1 MEIEEKLHW
10 FKHYIRYVFI
20 RFGKDR
26 CPSIAAELTVTTLLS
41 LVPFLTVIF
50 TFLSLFPQFQTMAAD
65 VQGWLFQ
72 NFIPESN
79 QIIQKY
85 LNEYVQNTK
94 GLTSVGVIF
103 LVVTSLLMMRTIDR
117 SFNAIWQVKKKS
129 SPVRVFLVYW
139 AVLTMG
145 PLLLAISLAVSS
157 YFASLP
163 LISEVVKSD
172 SAWFKRGVPMLMA
185 FVAFTVMYIAVPNRK
200 VKISHAAI
208 AASVTAILFE
218 LAKWGFGLFVKKF
231 STYQLIFGAL
241 ASVPLF
247 LIWIQLS
254 WMIVLFGAQICHAL
268 EVFQVDADREAS
280 HPFVL
285 AARILKLLV
294 ASQSRREVVDLDVLQ
309 EYLPRVRRDK
319 LVKVIER
326 LIDAKLIIELEGGG
340 YSLAGDSQT
349 YQLAD
354 IVRAGIQELPDEA
367 ALNRLQREDAE
378 LAERISQGREA
389 LLAKLSDPLVC
400 ESNRG

>member
-1 MEIEEKLHW
+1 
-10 FKHYIRYVFI
+10 
-20 RFGKDR
+20 
-26 CPSIAAELTVTTLLS
+26 
-41 LVPFLTVIF
+41 
-50 TFLSLFPQFQTMAAD
+50 
-65 VQGWLFQ
+65 
-72 NFIPESN
+72 
-79 QIIQKY
+79 
-85 LNEYVQNTK
+85 
-94 GLTSVGVIF
+94 
-103 LVVTSLLMMRTIDR
+103 MMRTIDR